1 MQNKK
6 NSFKTLFSGIFILLI
21 LSGFSASAQ
30 WIHPLEPISQYYKIL
45 AALSSEPNH
54 ERKSLDTI
62 QFPWT
67 EYSKSALGNSM
78 WRTYYLNA
86 EDEEKLPS
94 FINCPA
100 NSSNQTKGDLEYL
113 LKLQNT
119 RTTADTTRAQF
130 IAQIGSWPN
139 IINPL
144 DPDYAENRTQ
154 LFYIASLV
162 GDWYNSTNFPAT
174 TQLLMNCIQDIR
186 VTEFWL
192 KRHFKRPRPYHLE
205 PRLKPL
211 TRINSPSF
219 ASGHTLWAFTEAFLF
234 AELIPEKR
242 DSFIAKADEVRWS
255 REVLGIHYPSDNEAS
270 RIIAWHLV
278 SGWFKSPEFKA
289 DFEKAKI
296 EWTVNLKKYV
306 TQNKN

>member
-6 NSFKTLFSGIFILLI
+6 NSFKKLISGIIALLI
-21 LSGFSASAQ
+21 LSAFSASAQ
-30 WIHPLEPISQYYKIL
+30 WIHPLEPITKHYKIL
-45 AALSSEPNH
+45 SSLSSEPNLTR
-54 ERKSLDTI
+54 ENLDTS
-62 QFPWT
+62 QYPWN
-67 EYSKSALGNSM
+67 EYSKSALSNSM

-86 EDEEKLPS
+86 EDEKKLPS
-94 FINCPA
+94 YIFCPA
-100 NSSNQTKGDLEYL
+100 NSSDQTKGDLEYL

-119 RTTADTTRAQF
+119 RTKADTTKAQF

-139 IINPL
+139 IINPT
-144 DPDYAENRTQ
+144 DPDYEENRSQ
-154 LFYIASLV
+154 LFYIASSV
-162 GDWYNSTNFPAT
+162 GDWYNSNNYPAT

-186 VTEFWL
+186 ATEFRL

-205 PRLKPL
+205 PKLKPL

-278 SGWFKSPEFKA
+278 IDWSKNPEFKA

-296 EWTVNLKKYV
+296 EWTVNLKKYG
-306 TQNKN
+306 TQIKN